1 MNVRTTLTGVESV
14 VDVPPEQVYAF
25 EPALGGFADL
35 RRYVLIPE
43 ADSPVEWLQSI
54 DDASVAFALVEPFL
68 FVPEYSFE
76 IPETDV
82 RALGLESTD
91 DAVVR
96 CVVTLR
102 EDAEEITANL
112 LAPLVFSRRTHLA
125 RQVILQ
131 DADWPIRHPLF
142 AEAAEDS
149 HLAAS
154 A

>member
-1 MNVRTTLTGVESV
+1 MNVRTTLTGVEST
-14 VDVPPEQVYAF
+14 VDVPAEQVYAF
-25 EPALGGFADL
+25 EPALGGFPDL

-43 ADSPVEWLQSI
+43 SDSVVEWLQSV
-54 DDASVAFALVEPFL
+54 DDPTVAFALVEPFL

-76 IPETDV
+76 IPEADV
-82 RALGLESTD
+82 RALGLQSTD
-91 DAVVR
+91 DAIVR

-102 EDAEEITANL
+102 EDANEITANL
-112 LAPLVFSRRTHLA
+112 LAPLVLSRRTHLA

-131 DADWPIRHPLF
+131 DADWPLRHPLF
-142 AEAAEDS
+142 VEAAEDS